1 MLCGVHDA
9 RGRVRRRPRVEL
21 LQRGHLLHALR
32 HVLVA
37 LQERLHLHQVGR
49 VRVSRRRKGVHG
61 HDLRVEQVRVG
72 RVSRHVV
79 GLHLLVVGVGLSLR
93 RALRGRV
100 RGFRVLLPRGRH
112 GVNLACDAV
121 CPMGLSTQSLERR
134 RCSLLELGTK
144 GTLGYLTCENSRRPG
159 RRCARRVEN
168 RRSSGRRASK
178 TPRDYWVY
186 NRARRP
192 DGSTARPRTRALE
205 RLRCVRGP
213 GHADVRTLRGVL
225 FTKCG
230 RRRVTVSRRARDCE

>member
-1 MLCGVHDA
+1 MRLFFRGTGEQSRVAAPRAA
-9 RGRVRRRPRVEL
+9 RGKPKTGR
-21 LQRGHLLHALR
+21 
-32 HVLVA
+32 
-37 LQERLHLHQVGR
+37 ERLFASSSFPAKVD
-49 VRVSRRRKGVHG
+49 STKN
-61 HDLRVEQVRVG
+61 
-72 RVSRHVV
+72 SP
-79 GLHLLVVGVGLSLR
+79 
-93 RALRGRV
+93 LRGRV
-100 RGFRVLLPRGRH
+100 RGFRGLLPRGRH

-168 RRSSGRRASK
+168 RRSSGGRASK

-192 DGSTARPRTRALE
+192 DGSTARPRTGALE

-225 FTKCG
+225 FTKYG
-230 RRRVTVSRRARDCE
+230 RRRVTVGRRARDCE